1 VSGGEA
7 GNHVIAQ
14 ISSTVV
20 PDSKLKEYLED
31 LQRNELRKYELAPG
45 LDSVCLLQ
53 RPFVAYME
61 VMIISIW
68 RSERALKRF
77 SESWRYGDHVASEY
91 GGIQFEPRVYSLMMF
106 CKGTARDVEEFE

>member
-1 VSGGEA
+1 
-7 GNHVIAQ
+7 
-14 ISSTVV
+14 V

-31 LQRNELRKYELAPG
+31 LQRNELRNYELAPG
-45 LDSVCLLQ
+45 LESVCLLQ

-77 SESWRYGDHVASEY
+77 SERRQCGDHVSSEY

-106 CKGTARDVEEFE
+106 CKGTARDVEFE